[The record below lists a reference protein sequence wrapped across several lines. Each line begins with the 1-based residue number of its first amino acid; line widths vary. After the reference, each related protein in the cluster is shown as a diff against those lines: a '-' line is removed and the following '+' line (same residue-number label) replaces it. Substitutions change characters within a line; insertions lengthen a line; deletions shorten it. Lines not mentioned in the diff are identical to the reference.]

1 MPLSQPSE
9 SVRASLGPKGAST
22 LRAKQAM
29 SIGSLLLR
37 LTRAVV
43 AYRWLTVGLT
53 LAILFEV
60 GVELGTQASLKYFI
74 DQGLVAKNAK
84 VIVLLMVALGIAAVV
99 VAAVGFARDY
109 LTAWV
114 ETAVLRD
121 LQQRMFE
128 HLQRLSLSFYART
141 QVGDLMARFSTDLA
155 QIESA
160 LYTCLGAGGITSL
173 FTVIF
178 GLPTLFWLDYRLALV
193 GIMGGPFVV
202 LSGWWLTPRAA
213 SAAYDVQRSQGALQ
227 AKVQES
233 ISAQATIKAFG
244 LAGAERQSFVARLA
258 TYFRANLRANLL
270 GYIVFR
276 APHASLQLLAVL
288 ILATGALFILRG
300 TLTVGALVAFNAM
313 LTGVV
318 NAAGDLAGRVP
329 TLLHSAAGMTRIDEI
344 LDTEPEVVDAPDA
357 RELSPLRDAIE
368 LHNVRLR
375 YGDRSEAL
383 RGINMR
389 ISKGSYVAL
398 VGPSGSGKTTVLNL
412 LLRLYDPDQGSVTF
426 DGHDLREV
434 TEASLRTQVRAV
446 LQEPFLLNTS
456 VRENIRFGRPHASDD
471 EVVEAS
477 MAAGLHET
485 ALALENGYDTLVGER
500 GQNLAVGERQRVSIA
515 RALLSDPRVLV
526 LDEATG
532 SLDAS
537 TETAVLE
544 TVRALT
550 PDRTIVFVTHR
561 LKVAADADMIYV
573 LRKGRIVEQG
583 PHHELVVAPGEY
595 KRLWDHQSATMSLR
609 PPAPSSTKVLP

>member
-1 MPLSQPSE
+1 
-9 SVRASLGPKGAST
+9 LGPEGAGV
-22 LRAKQAM
+22 LRAKRAM
-29 SIGSLLLR
+29 SIGALLWR

-43 AYRWLTVGLT
+43 TYRWLTFGLT
-53 LAILFEV
+53 AAILFEV
-60 GVELGTQASLKYFI
+60 GVELGAQASLKYFI
-74 DQGLVAKNAK
+74 DEGLVARNAR
-84 VIVLLMVALGIAAVV
+84 VIGLLMVALALAAVV
-99 VAAVGFARDY
+99 GAAVGFVRDY

-173 FTVIF
+173 FTVLF
-178 GLPTLFWLDYRLALV
+178 GMPTLFWLDYRLALV
-193 GIMGGPFVV
+193 GVVGGPFVV

-227 AKVQES
+227 SKVQET
-233 ISAQATIKAFG
+233 ISAQATVKAFG
-244 LAGAERQSFVARLA
+244 LGGAERQNFAARLA
-258 TYFRANLRANLL
+258 TYFRTNLRANLL
-270 GYIVFR
+270 GYIVYR
-276 APHASLQLLAVL
+276 APHASLQLLAVAV
-288 ILATGALFILRG
+288 LATGALFILRG

-344 LDTEPEVVDAPDA
+344 LDTDPEVVDAPDA
-357 RELSPLRDAIE
+357 RALPPLCDGIELRD
-368 LHNVRLR
+368 VRLR

-383 RGINMR
+383 RGINMH
-389 ISKGSYVAL
+389 IPKGSYVAL

-412 LLRLYDPDQGSVTF
+412 LLRLYDPDEGSVMF
-426 DGHDLREV
+426 DGHSLREV
-434 TEASLRTQVRAV
+434 TEASLRSQVRAV

-456 VRENIRFGRPHASDD
+456 VRENVRLGRPQATDEEIVDASI
-471 EVVEAS
+471 
-477 MAAGLHET
+477 AAGLHET
-485 ALALENGYDTLVGER
+485 ALALESGYDTIVGER

-526 LDEATG
+526 LDEATA
-532 SLDAS
+532 SLDAT
-537 TETAVLE
+537 TEAAVLQ
-544 TVRALT
+544 TVRSLT
-550 PDRTIVFVTHR
+550 PERTVVFVTHR

-573 LRKGRIVEQG
+573 LRRGRIVEQG
-583 PHHELVVAPGEY
+583 PHEELLRAHGEY
-595 KRLWDHQSATMSLR
+595 KRLWDHQAATMSLR
-609 PPAPSSTKVLP
+609 PAPPSSASVLP